1 MSLPP
6 RFDTS
11 RRAALLCLTATTLG
25 CAAPPTST
33 APTGAAPSP
42 AAAGHTPPPGWNDA
56 ALQAVL
62 AYARSQKTTGFLVV
76 HQRRVVV
83 EQHWPLGDDAA
94 AFRAAFVHGQAP
106 DGALLE
112 DVASQQKSFIAIL
125 AAVAVDQGL
134 LDVDRPVAAYLGAGW
149 TRATAAHEAGIC
161 VRHLLE
167 MNSGLREDLGAEA
180 RATAGTHFFYNT
192 PAYAVMQRV
201 LEKAAGQPL
210 AELTRR
216 WLTEPLGMDQTA
228 WRPRPAALAS
238 AGNPNGLVTTPRDI
252 ARMGQLVLDGG
263 LAPDGRRVISAAQLA
278 LMLQPTAT
286 NPAYGRLWWLNGGAY
301 ALLAGAEVPR
311 RAGPL
316 ISAAPADLVAALG
329 AHDRK
334 LFVVPSR
341 QLIVVRTGQAT
352 PARDFNEQLWARLM
366 RALPAAG

>member
-1 MSLPP
+1 MPCT
-6 RFDTS
+6 FDNS
-11 RRAALLCLTATTLG
+11 RRSALMCLTATTVGAATLG
-25 CAAPPTST
+25 CAAPGP
-33 APTGAAPSP
+33 APV
-42 AAAGHTPPPGWNDA
+42 AAGQAPAPGWNEP

-62 AYARSQKTTGFLVV
+62 AYAQSQKTTGFLIL
-76 HQRRVVV
+76 HQRRVVA
-83 EQHWPLGDDAA
+83 ERHWPLPADAT

-112 DVASQQKSFIAIL
+112 DVASQQKSFIAVL
-125 AAVAVDQGL
+125 AGVAADQGL
-134 LDVDRPVAAYLGAGW
+134 LDVERPVSAYLGAGW
-149 TRATAAHEAGIC
+149 SRAAAATEARIT

-167 MNSGLREDLGAEA
+167 MNSGLREDLG
-180 RATAGTHFFYNT
+180 GDGPPGSHFFYNT
-192 PAYAVMQRV
+192 PAYAVLQRV
-201 LEKAAGQPL
+201 LEQAARQPL

-216 WLTEPLGMDQTA
+216 WLTAPLGMDQTA

-252 ARMGQLVLDGG
+252 ARLGQLLLDRG
-263 LAPDGRRVISAAQLA
+263 LAPDGQRVISTAQLD
-278 LMLQPTAT
+278 LMLKPTAT
-286 NPAYGRLWWLNGGAY
+286 NPAYGRLWWLNGGSH

-352 PARDFNEQLWARLM
+352 PARDFNEQLWWRLM
-366 RALPAAG
+366 RALPASA